1 MSEKKWTS
9 EAGPIQTKRISKGIS
24 NFKWRAKTRKELT
37 NYGEHETCSPFSAM
51 PAEHAETLEA
61 IGDEFEWTITRDN
74 HKAILERLLEA
85 TDAIEIP
92 VDDNRETPEE
102 IAQRERKYAEQREEQ
117 KREAE
122 KKADQVKRLAADYRK
137 KCPWAKADDGKMS
150 SHARAAKNL
159 KKELSLAFPS
169 VRFSVRSDSF
179 SMGNSVDVKW
189 TDGPTTKQVDAI
201 ADKYQY
207 GHFNGMEDIYE
218 YDHSAESDAV
228 SIVFGQS
235 KYVHT
240 SREFTD
246 GLREKLG
253 RALCELQQVEFQ
265 GMNTRHTFGPFDIDT
280 LSTHVWRILSDNE
293 LPLGSTVVGLKR
305 DTDKEWNYAI
315 EFDAPTEA
323 PKPET
328 TDSLGAEI
336 QKHHHTKRGFDFFLV
351 VPIDRMKRDEFEAK
365 RDACK
370 SAGGWYSRKWGSTPG
385 GFAFKDEDDAR
396 QFAADEFQASPV
408 TA

>member
-1 MSEKKWTS
+1 MSENKWTS
-9 EAGPIQTKRISKGIS
+9 EAGPIQTKRISNAIS
-24 NFKWRAKTRKELT
+24 NFKWRAKTRKEVTNHGERELT
-37 NYGEHETCSPFSAM
+37 SIFGDVPQH
-51 PAEHAETLEA
+51 HVDTLEA
-61 IGDEFEWTITRDN
+61 IGSEFEWTITRDN
-74 HKAILERLLEA
+74 HMAIYNRLLDA

-92 VDDNRETPEE
+92 VDDKRESPEE
-102 IAQRERKYAEQREEQ
+102 IAERQRKFAEQREEK

-159 KKELSLAFPS
+159 KKELSLAFPGI
-169 VRFSVRSDSF
+169 RFSVRSDSF
-179 SMGNSVDVKW
+179 SMGNSIDVKW

-201 ADKYQY
+201 AGKYQQ
-207 GHFNGMEDIYE
+207 GSFNGMIDLYE

-246 GLREKLG
+246 GLQAKLM
-253 RALCELQQVEFQ
+253 RCLHDLQESEEGKDARHIINEFDVD
-265 GMNTRHTFGPFDIDT
+265 R
-280 LSTHVWRILSDNE
+280 LSIHVWQILSDNE
-293 LPLGSTVVGLKR
+293 LPPGSTVGLRR
-305 DTDKEWNYAI
+305 DDEKQWHYAI
-315 EFDAPTEA
+315 EFDTPTEA
-323 PKPET
+323 AKPET
-328 TDSLGAEI
+328 ADSHGAEI

-351 VPIDRMKRDEFEAK
+351 VPIDRMERDEFEAK

-408 TA
+408 SA